1 MSPFPNDILR
11 HILDETDFLL
21 SRSASITLEEFEQ
34 DDTLKRAFV
43 RSLEIIGEAAGKLTD
58 DLKQRH
64 SRVDWRAMSAM
75 RNRLIHGYFGVDYEI
90 VWDVVI
96 NKVPE
101 LREVVLTMLDE
112 LSRAQEV
119 QSETPS
125 D

>member
-1 MSPFPNDILR
+1 MSPSHHDILR
-11 HILDETDFLL
+11 HMLDEADFLL
-21 SRSASITLEEFEQ
+21 SQSASIDLEEFEQ
-34 DDTLKRAFV
+34 DGTLKRAFV
-43 RSLEIIGEAAGKLTD
+43 RSLEIIGEAAGKLPD

-64 SRVDWRAMSAM
+64 SQIDWRSMSAM

-90 VWDVVI
+90 VWDVVV

-101 LREVVLTMLDE
+101 LRTIVLAMLDQ

-119 QSETPS
+119 QSEAPS